1 MHPSAIVTTNRLSS
15 PALIALSTLA
25 FAAFGCSSSS
35 SGNNAGG
42 TDTGGVQADTGT
54 GGADTGGDETPTEED
69 CSEAVEDRPP
79 LSACVRHVTGS
90 AVDPSGKPLA
100 DLVISVCGGVCY
112 FSKTGADGT
121 FDAHIGRFINHTQ
134 FSVLIHGR
142 PKYASLYD
150 TLPAPKSG
158 DLITITTPIVVP
170 LYDAIGKA
178 LPDDGSPAGSD
189 TAGPVTVSW
198 PAGTEFELDV
208 EDVADTTTGRML
220 KSAKWADLTKV
231 PTFATGKSLLA
242 LYGLAPF
249 DMKVCTT
256 RPCDDTNLVKLSIT
270 LANETG
276 LPAGTAVELV
286 VLDTNLFGIPF
297 TAGTGKVAATGTVSA
312 DGKTITTDAGQGLT
326 SLTWIGVRKKG

>member
-1 MHPSAIVTTNRLSS
+1 MHPFRTVTTKRLSYR
-15 PALIALSTLA
+15 ALFVLSTLA
-25 FAAFGCSSSS
+25 FAAFGCSSGT
-35 SGNNAGG
+35 SGDSAGG
-42 TDTGGVQADTGT
+42 TDTGVVKGDTGT
-54 GGADTGGDETPTEED
+54 GGTDTAGDETPTEED

-100 DLVISVCGGVCY
+100 DLVISVCGGICY

-134 FSVLIHGR
+134 FSVLVHGR

-150 TLPAPKSG
+150 TLPAPAAG
-158 DLITITTPIVVP
+158 DLIALKNPIVVP
-170 LYDAIGKA
+170 LYDSIGKD
-178 LPDDGSPAGSD
+178 LPADGSPAGSD

-208 EDVADTTTGRML
+208 EDVADTATGRML
-220 KSAKWADLTKV
+220 KSAKWADLTKP
-231 PTFATGKSLLA
+231 PTFAVGKNVLA

-249 DMKVCTT
+249 DMKVCTA
-256 RPCDDTNLVKLSIT
+256 RPCDDTNLVKMSVT
-270 LANETG
+270 LTNETG
-276 LPAGTAVELV
+276 LPAGTAVELI
-286 VLDTNLFGIPF
+286 VLDTNLFSIPF
-297 TAGTGKVAATGTVSA
+297 SAGTGKVAATGTVSA